1 MARSRAGN
9 PGRKRL
15 ASGEVSLIDNLAR
28 LVRAACLAA
37 LVLAVPAPSA
47 SAATR
52 LVDDDKAECPNAG
65 FTTIQ
70 AAVDDA
76 EAHVVQPGDEI
87 AICPG
92 LYVESLVVNSPLTLR
107 GAGAGLVRIEPDAA
121 GSIVTA
127 TGGGPVEISGVTIAG
142 NSQAATT
149 AVSFVE
155 TSGAVERSR
164 LTDLGL
170 SANGVRSVVNG
181 PTSRSLGV
189 GGSLIEE
196 YGTYGVHAETTSGDL
211 VGTVQNSV
219 VRGRGP
225 ISTAGAMQDGVQ
237 VVGPNSRAT
246 IQGNLITD
254 HRNTADEADGAAVRL
269 FDASAATS
277 VTGNDLQGNGYGV
290 FRGDGTGACDV
301 FPAPPTDVNAENN
314 WWGSPS
320 GPTLEPKPPLCL
332 APVTSSSPAD
342 RVNSGVDYTPHSA
355 TPHGAPIVPAQQPD
369 GPPTVAIT
377 SPADG
382 AEGAP
387 GTPVTVSASASDDF
401 DIAKVEFRRG
411 ATLVESVDEP
421 PYSSTVTAPAAGAS
435 QVVTAT
441 AVDSSGQS
449 DANAISLRGAL
460 PQQPDTP
467 QAPAEPEDR
476 PPSVAITGPAPGAQ
490 IDPVAAPRLTADAGD
505 DRGVARVVFLDDGQQ
520 VCSDDTAPY
529 DCAYAPNGGD
539 VGRNTLIAIAVDGA
553 GQSAVDFRGVEVRR
567 FNPKLTARTTP
578 KRDRRRPYRYTTT
591 GSVLLPAGVTPA
603 QACSGGGSVA
613 IEFRVGKL
621 RLPQTATLRPDC
633 SFRTSIAFPSRRSL
647 GNGRIAISAKFGGNT
662 VLGTAKAPSQKV
674 RAG

>member
-1 MARSRAGN
+1 MARSRARS
-9 PGRKRL
+9 PGLQATRI
-15 ASGEVSLIDNLAR
+15 GGGGSLIDNLAR
-28 LVRAACLAA
+28 LARAACLAA
-37 LVLAVPAPSA
+37 LVLAVPASGA
-47 SAATR
+47 SAATWV
-52 LVDDDKAECPNAG
+52 VDDDMAECPNAG
-65 FTTIQ
+65 FTSIQ
-70 AAVDDA
+70 DGIDAA
-76 EAHVVQPGDEI
+76 QSNDEV

-92 LYVESLVVNSPLTLR
+92 VYVKSLVLNSPLTLR

-127 TGGGPVEISGVTIAG
+127 TGGGPVTISGVTVAG

-155 TSGAVERSR
+155 TSGTVERSR

-181 PTSRSLGV
+181 STARSLV
-189 GGSLIEE
+189 VRGSLIEE
-196 YGTYGVHAETTSGDL
+196 YGNYGVHAETTSGDL
-211 VGTVQNSV
+211 VGTVENSV
-219 VRGRGP
+219 VRGRGA

-237 VVGPNSRAT
+237 VVGPNARAT
-246 IQGNLITD
+246 INGNLITD
-254 HRNTADEADGAAVRL
+254 NRNSSDESLGAAVRL
-269 FDASAATS
+269 FNASDATE
-277 VTGNDLQGNGYGV
+277 VVDNDLQGNGYGV
-290 FRGDGTGACDV
+290 FRGEATGTCDGAAGGPV
-301 FPAPPTDVNAENN
+301 VAERN
-314 WWGSPS
+314 WWGRAA
-320 GPTLEPKPPLCL
+320 GPVTEPRPCPPLL
-332 APVTSSSPAD
+332 PVTGSPGGD
-342 RVNSGVDYTPHSA
+342 RVNSDIDTTDPAS
-355 TPHGAPIVPAQQPD
+355 TPHGAPVVPAQQPD
-369 GPPTVAIT
+369 TPPQVAIT
-377 SPADG
+377 SPGDG
-382 AEGAP
+382 AAAEP
-387 GTPVTVSASASDDF
+387 GSPVTVSATASDDF
-401 DIAKVEFRRG
+401 DVKRVEFRRG
-411 ATLVESVDEP
+411 ATLVASDQTP
-421 PYSSTVTAPAAGAS
+421 PYSAAVNAPAAGTS

-441 AVDSSGQS
+441 AVDSSGQTS
-449 DANAISLRGAL
+449 VAAISLRGTAPPPVT
-460 PQQPDTP
+460 PQQPETP

-476 PPSVAITGPAPGAQ
+476 PPTVAITGPAPGAQ
-490 IDPVAAPRLTADAGD
+490 IDPAVAPRLTADAGD

-529 DCAYAPNGGD
+529 DCAYAPTGGD

-553 GQSAVDFRGVEVRR
+553 GQGAVDFRGVEVRR

-591 GSVLLPAGVTPA
+591 GSVLLPTGVTPA